1 MMLSRGS
8 PDRLPALKDPCGRTG
23 GPKNLPKP
31 SQTRGQAQLAVM
43 TGAGATRSRRALQCG
58 WAGKSPSKHSSILED
73 MQKDKYL
80 PIFPGPRAPHSS
92 RPILGHLWW
101 PLESRPLA
109 WASRLSDEEGQGHL
123 DPDCLCPK
131 SWSSSL
137 SQVRA
142 TGPVSSGSVSA
153 AGTGPSQP
161 QEENGDLG
169 PGWGSGHI
177 DSGTDRGLGAKV
189 TVGWSE
195 LGGASMG
202 PEIHSLFEATE
213 AFSGAPGLSQSWE
226 N

>member
-1 MMLSRGS
+1 MWQ
-8 PDRLPALKDPCGRTG
+8 DRRTQESS
-23 GPKNLPKP
+23 KP

-43 TGAGATRSRRALQCG
+43 TGAGATRSRSALQCG
-58 WAGKSPSKHSSILED
+58 WAGKASLQAQQHPRGHAEG
-73 MQKDKYL
+73 QHL

-101 PLESRPLA
+101 PLESRPWPGLPDFQMRRVRGILIQT
-109 WASRLSDEEGQGHL
+109 ASALSPGVL
-123 DPDCLCPK
+123 
-131 SWSSSL
+131 L

-195 LGGASMG
+195 LWRASMG

-213 AFSGAPGLSQSWE
+213 AFLGHQAVSELG